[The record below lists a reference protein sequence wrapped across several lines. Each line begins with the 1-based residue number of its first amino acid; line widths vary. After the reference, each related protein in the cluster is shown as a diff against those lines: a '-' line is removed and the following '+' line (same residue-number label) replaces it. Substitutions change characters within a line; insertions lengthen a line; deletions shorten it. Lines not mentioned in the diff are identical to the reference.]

1 MADRARVHSI
11 DALQKCRPAL
21 VTFIEACSA
30 ALVSAEADAGRA
42 VMRIRGEREPHWKRQ
57 IRVRQ
62 DELNQAKKE
71 LAMKQ
76 LMKDGD
82 DARPDADQRKI
93 VEKARRRVAV
103 AEEKHR
109 LCKQWSR
116 KLEKEQSNFHAQVG
130 ALRRVLE
137 MDMPRALAELDRM
150 AQALEDYTKLNAP
163 ASGKGAQ
170 RPKGNST

>member
-11 DALQKCRPAL
+11 DALQKFRPAL

-82 DARPDADQRKI
+82 DARPDA
-93 VEKARRRVAV
+93 A
-103 AEEKHR
+103 
-109 LCKQWSR
+109 
-116 KLEKEQSNFHAQVG
+116 
-130 ALRRVLE
+130 
-137 MDMPRALAELDRM
+137 
-150 AQALEDYTKLNAP
+150 LNAP
-163 ASGKGAQ
+163 APRFSAERKLTKSPHAHRRHPPRAQ
-170 RPKGNST
+170 HRAMNNSSSADGTIIESVGR

>member
-11 DALQKCRPAL
+11 DALGKFRPAL
-21 VTFIEACSA
+21 VTFVDECSA

-62 DELNQAKKE
+62 DELNQAKRE
-71 LAMKQ
+71 LSMKQ
-76 LMKDGD
+76 IMKDGD
-82 DARPDADQRKI
+82 DARPDADQRKL
-93 VEKARRRVAV
+93 VEKAKRRVAV

-109 LCKQWSR
+109 LCKRWAR

-130 ALRRVLE
+130 ALRRVLDME
-137 MDMPRALAELDRM
+137 MPRALAELDRM
-150 AQALEDYTKLNAP
+150 AQALEDYTKLKAP
-163 ASGKGAQ
+163 GAGPGAK
-170 RPKGNST
+170 RPKGDGR